1 MGLNVKNYTKKV
13 HIPDFVRYVEDADNL
28 ANNQYDDYNH
38 NYHARG
44 ARHVRK
50 HWEFSQECFDIIKE
64 YFEKYTEIFDVLY
77 KTMRQNKH
85 MFTLKD
91 IYGK

>member
-1 MGLNVKNYTKKV
+1 MIDLGLNVKNYTKKV

-28 ANNQYDDYNH
+28 ADNQYDDYNH

-50 HWEFSQECFDIIKE
+50 HWEFS
-64 YFEKYTEIFDVLY
+64 
-77 KTMRQNKH
+77 
-85 MFTLKD
+85 
-91 IYGK
+91 